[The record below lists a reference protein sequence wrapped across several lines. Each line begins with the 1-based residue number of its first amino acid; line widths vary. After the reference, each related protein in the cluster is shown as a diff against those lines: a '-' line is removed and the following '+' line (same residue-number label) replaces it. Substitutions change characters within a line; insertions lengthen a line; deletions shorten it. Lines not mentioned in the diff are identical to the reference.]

1 MNEILKVEDLVKAY
15 GKVPV
20 LKGISFKINEGEI
33 FGLLGVNGAGKSTT
47 LECIE
52 GIKSYKSGII
62 EVLGQKIGNFKDL
75 HKVLGVQLQS
85 SSLND
90 YITVYEAMKV
100 HCKWQKCELRI
111 DLLDKFGLKDMYDK
125 KYKQLSVGQKRRL
138 HLAMAISHNPKILI
152 LDEPT
157 AGLDVQG
164 RVELHKEI
172 RHLKKSGMTII
183 LASHD
188 MAEIEMLCDRIAII
202 VKGEVKFIGTN
213 ETFLAESKKDKLIKV
228 KTKHNKLYNLNNFN
242 HSKIERKNEEYL
254 TLSSIVLEKSLME
267 ILELVS
273 LHEDM
278 IIDLSIERLSLEE
291 RFVEIVGTESEVA

>member
-1 MNEILKVEDLVKAY
+1 MNEILKVEKLVKSY
-15 GKVPV
+15 GKTQV

-52 GIKSYKSGII
+52 GIKSYKSGQIV
-62 EVLGQKIGNFKDL
+62 VLGQNINHHKDL

-85 SSLND
+85 SSLNSH
-90 YITVYEAMKV
+90 ITVFEAMKF
-100 HCKWQKCELRI
+100 HCMWQKCELRA
-111 DLLDKFGLKDMYDK
+111 DLLDKFGLKDMYNK

-138 HLAMAISHNPKILI
+138 HLAMAISHSPKILI

-164 RVELHKEI
+164 RVELHEEI
-172 RHLKKSGMTII
+172 RLLKDSGMTIV

-188 MAEIEMLCDRIAII
+188 MAEVEMLCDRIAII
-202 VKGEVKFIGTN
+202 VKGEVVFVGSN
-213 ETFLAESKKDKLIKV
+213 EAFLAESNKEKLIKV
-228 KTKHNKLYNLNNFN
+228 KTKNRKLYNFDEFKF
-242 HSKIERKNEEYL
+242 SKIEKKSEDYL
-254 TLSSIVLEKSLME
+254 TLSSKGLEKSLNE

-273 LHEDM
+273 LHEDS
-278 IIDLSIERLSLEE
+278 IVDLSIEGLSLEE
-291 RFVEIVGTESEVA
+291 RFVEMVDTNSGVA